1 MGILILN
8 FHCPEDCVLNQLL
21 INWRL
26 SVINL
31 NHSAAVFKKVM
42 TTSVDGKGQTK
53 NGRKQR
59 DGVRMV
65 SLGQLATITSQ
76 AGLCEMLVMMI
87 RETLQ
92 VHSGE
97 RCCSSTKCFSSSG
110 GATNMPPTS

>member
-1 MGILILN
+1 
-8 FHCPEDCVLNQLL
+8 
-21 INWRL
+21 
-26 SVINL
+26 
-31 NHSAAVFKKVM
+31 M